1 MSAVELTPEQL
12 DQLATAIADKLAA
25 RAAGELIDTTELA
38 KRIGRSRGWV
48 YGNAGQLGAIRLGNG
63 TRPRLGFRWP
73 AVLDRLDE
81 MTAPQPPIIRSPRA
95 RRVPTAAELLPIR
108 SER

>member
-1 MSAVELTPEQL
+1 MSFAETTTDE
-12 DQLATAIADKLAA
+12 LATAIADKLAA
-25 RAAGELIDTTELA
+25 RATGELIDARELA
-38 KRIGRSRGWV
+38 NRIGRSRDWV

-73 AVLDRLDE
+73 AVLDR
-81 MTAPQPPIIRSPRA
+81 
-95 RRVPTAAELLPIR
+95 RVPTAAELLPIR